1 MRLSRW
7 GVALRPARCRFL
19 PPGPRDRR
27 SARGGSLPAPAVPR
41 SSGAAGALRGAGG
54 AGCLGHLRPQHVT
67 SCCPHHSLRTPAVR
81 GHHRKELRHWPGVL
95 HANLKHCPARDGA
108 RSHRFRAQPH
118 ETVPTSHSQPR
129 PSPVLLADWPK
140 SGGSHDPPSSG
151 PIHRPDR
158 RTQSAETRPSLGP
171 WVSVKGDDSGT
182 AAGRGAG
189 ASVGTGCGA
198 PLPPRRTPPPHPH
211 PLAQQGSQPALGF
224 MAASL
229 CQHNW

>member
-1 MRLSRW
+1 MGSTCPRRRRRWVRLSRW

-41 SSGAAGALRGAGG
+41 SSGAAGPLCGAGG

-95 HANLKHCPARDGA
+95 HANLKHCAARDGA

-151 PIHRPDR
+151 PIH
-158 RTQSAETRPSLGP
+158 
-171 WVSVKGDDSGT
+171 
-182 AAGRGAG
+182 
-189 ASVGTGCGA
+189 
-198 PLPPRRTPPPHPH
+198 
-211 PLAQQGSQPALGF
+211 
-224 MAASL
+224 
-229 CQHNW
+229 